1 MNIHKPEAIAVSLD
15 DALAMLGIRSR
26 VTLYKMMKEGRLR
39 TLKVGRRRLVTVE
52 SIRALISEAA

>member
-1 MNIHKPEAIAVSLD
+1 MDINKPEAVAVSLD